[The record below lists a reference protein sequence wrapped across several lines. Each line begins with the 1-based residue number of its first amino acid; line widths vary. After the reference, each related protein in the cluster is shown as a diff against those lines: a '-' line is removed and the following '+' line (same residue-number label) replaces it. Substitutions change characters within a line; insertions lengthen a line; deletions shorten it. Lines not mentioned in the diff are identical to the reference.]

1 MKWIRRYKY
10 SVLVAL
16 AIIILSTIPIP
27 EVKPLEG
34 VPLIDKWVHFVMY
47 ASLSLAMWIAKKN
60 APQPLSPSFYLW
72 MIVLPSCLGGI
83 LELVQAYLTTCRSG
97 EWLDVIADTIG
108 AVIGTV
114 GCFIIGLIWNRKT
127 SAQK

>member
-16 AIIILSTIPIP
+16 VITILSTIPIP

-47 ASLSLAMWIAKKN
+47 ASLSIAMWIDQKN
-60 APQPLSPSFYLW
+60 AHQPLSPTFYLL

>member
-10 SVLVAL
+10 SVLVTL
-16 AIIILSTIPIP
+16 VITILSTIPIP

-47 ASLSLAMWIAKKN
+47 ASLSIAMCH
-60 APQPLSPSFYLW
+60 QPLSPSFYLW

-108 AVIGTV
+108 AAIGTV

>member
-27 EVKPLEG
+27 EVKPLED

-47 ASLSLAMWIAKKN
+47 ASLSIAMWIDQKYAH
-60 APQPLSPSFYLW
+60 QPLSPSFYLW

>member
-1 MKWIRRYKY
+1 MTIIKNYKFTF
-10 SVLVAL
+10 LVTL
-16 AIIILSTIPIP
+16 VIIVLSTIPIP

-47 ASLSLAMWIAKKN
+47 AILSIAMWVDQKN
-60 APQPLSPSFYLW
+60 CHQPLSPTFYLW

-97 EWLDVIADTIG
+97 EWLDVIADAIG
-108 AVIGTV
+108 ALIGTA
-114 GCFIIGLIWNRKT
+114 GCFITSMIWNRKT

>member
-16 AIIILSTIPIP
+16 AIIILSTIPLP
-27 EVKPLEG
+27 EVKPLEC
-34 VPLIDKWVHFVMY
+34 VPLIDKWVHIVMY
-47 ASLSLAMWIAKKN
+47 ASLSIAMWIDQKN
-60 APQPLSPSFYLW
+60 AHQPLSPSFYLW

>member
-10 SVLVAL
+10 SVLVTL
-16 AIIILSTIPIP
+16 VITILSTIPIP

-47 ASLSLAMWIAKKN
+47 ASLSIAMWIDQKN

>member
-1 MKWIRRYKY
+1 
-10 SVLVAL
+10 
-16 AIIILSTIPIP
+16 
-27 EVKPLEG
+27 
-34 VPLIDKWVHFVMY
+34 
-47 ASLSLAMWIAKKN
+47 
-60 APQPLSPSFYLW
+60 

>member
-47 ASLSLAMWIAKKN
+47 ASLSIAMWIDQKN
-60 APQPLSPSFYLW
+60 AHQLLSPTFYLL

>member
-1 MKWIRRYKY
+1 
-10 SVLVAL
+10 VAL

-27 EVKPLEG
+27 EVKPLEE

-47 ASLSLAMWIAKKN
+47 ASLSIAMWIDRKN
-60 APQPLSPSFYLW
+60 AHQPLSPLFYLW

-97 EWLDVIADTIG
+97 EWLDAIADAIG

-127 SAQK
+127 SVQK

>member
-16 AIIILSTIPIP
+16 VITILSTIPIP

-47 ASLSLAMWIAKKN
+47 ASLSIAMWIDQKN
-60 APQPLSPSFYLW
+60 AHQPLSPTFYLL

-83 LELVQAYLTTCRSG
+83 LELVQAYITTCRSG

>member
-1 MKWIRRYKY
+1 MKLILRYKY

-27 EVKPLEG
+27 EIKHLEG
-34 VPLIDKWVHFVMY
+34 VPLIDKWVHFLMY
-47 ASLSLAMWIAKKN
+47 AVMSVAMWIDQRN
-60 APQPLSPSFYLW
+60 STQPLSITYYLW
-72 MIVLPSCLGGI
+72 MLIIPSCLGGI

-97 EWLDVIADTIG
+97 EWLDAIADTIG

-114 GCFIIGLIWNRKT
+114 GCYLISWIWNKKT

>member
-10 SVLVAL
+10 SVLVTL
-16 AIIILSTIPIP
+16 VITILSTIPIP

-47 ASLSLAMWIAKKN
+47 ASLSIAMWIDQKN
-60 APQPLSPSFYLW
+60 AHQPLSPSFYLW

>member
-47 ASLSLAMWIAKKN
+47 ASLSIAMWIDQKN
-60 APQPLSPSFYLW
+60 ASHSRHHSIY
-72 MIVLPSCLGGI
+72 G
-83 LELVQAYLTTCRSG
+83 
-97 EWLDVIADTIG
+97 
-108 AVIGTV
+108 
-114 GCFIIGLIWNRKT
+114 
-127 SAQK
+127 

>member
-16 AIIILSTIPIP
+16 VITILSTIPIP

-47 ASLSLAMWIAKKN
+47 ASMSIAMWIDQRN
-60 APQPLSPSFYLW
+60 CHQPLLLSFYLW
-72 MIVLPSCLGGI
+72 MLILPSCLGGI
-83 LELVQAYLTTCRSG
+83 MELVQAYLTTCRSG
-97 EWLDVIADTIG
+97 EWLDVIADVIG
-108 AVIGTV
+108 AVIGTA
-114 GCFIIGLIWNRKT
+114 GCFIISLIWNRKT

>member
-47 ASLSLAMWIAKKN
+47 ASLSIAMWIDQKN
-60 APQPLSPSFYLW
+60 AHQPLSPTFYLL

>member
-16 AIIILSTIPIP
+16 VIIILSTIPIP

-47 ASLSLAMWIAKKN
+47 ASLSIAMWIDQKN
-60 APQPLSPSFYLW
+60 VHQPLSPTFYLL
-72 MIVLPSCLGGI
+72 MIVLHSCLGGI

-108 AVIGTV
+108 AAIGTV

>member
-16 AIIILSTIPIP
+16 AIIILSTIPLP

-47 ASLSLAMWIAKKN
+47 ASLSIAMWIDQRN
-60 APQPLSPSFYLW
+60 SHQPCPMAYYLW
-72 MIVLPSCLGGI
+72 MFILPSCLGGL

-97 EWLDVIADTIG
+97 EWLDAIADTIG
-108 AVIGTV
+108 AVIGTA
-114 GCFIIGLIWNRKT
+114 GCFIISLDMEN
-127 SAQK
+127 